1 MTPTPDPNAL
11 VAWFRVAFSLAW
23 RLSPGSDLVLMCTW
37 LLLDQV
43 TFPCLGTCL
52 GLLVTLEA
60 SQSEKVEVTS

>member
-43 TFPCLGTCL
+43 TLRLFGDLFGPPCHP
-52 GLLVTLEA
+52 
-60 SQSEKVEVTS
+60 